1 MTNREKIEFL
11 KDSITHLYSVEGRTK
26 SYISRLFDVD
36 RSLLSKIITNEWNL
50 EQAQKTHLKPSTVKF
65 LKREF
70 QRIRSLI
77 ENNVSISEMARIIKC
92 NRGLLHKVISFDGEL
107 SKLYEARLNLL
118 KEQKA
123 VKEEIFNFNNLE
135 GELWK
140 QILGYEKYMVSNK
153 GRFKVYVKSKG
164 KYKLMKPSKNSISGR
179 LYISLRK
186 EENGAKKNFIAARI
200 VASAFVDGKS
210 NEKNTVNHKDG
221 NIENN
226 EASNLEWVSQG
237 ENNTHAY
244 SQLGRKKV
252 KKNKSDFKKVIY
264 KGKYEFKTIASLAKF
279 IGKSETQTRRYL
291 EEPSKHDLLIIR

>member
-77 ENNVSISEMARIIKC
+77 ENNVSLSEMARIIKC

-107 SKLYEARLNLL
+107 SKLYEARLTLL

-123 VKEEIFNFNNLE
+123 AKEEIFNFNNLE
-135 GELWK
+135 GEVWK
-140 QILGYEKYMVSNK
+140 PILGYEKYMVSNK

-164 KYKLMKPSKNSISGR
+164 KYKLMSPSKNSISGR

-210 NEKNTVNHKDG
+210 NEKNTVVND
-221 NIENN
+221 N
-226 EASNLEWVSQG
+226 
-237 ENNTHAY
+237 
-244 SQLGRKKV
+244 
-252 KKNKSDFKKVIY
+252 SDNKVIADGESMGI
-264 KGKYEFKTIASLAKF
+264 KGSLSLDEIF
-279 IGKSETQTRRYL
+279 
-291 EEPSKHDLLIIR
+291 SKILDGWTFPNMQHHPVFYYTNESINLIPAN